1 MKKRSKTII
10 GIIIGIVV
18 VFCCGSFAIDRHALN
33 ETYARY
39 TPELPTLLL
48 TDADVA
54 ASHPFTDASF
64 KLDGYTLRGH
74 VYSPSAEPR
83 GLIVFRH
90 GIHSQHQDYLALITA
105 LVDRGWKVFAY
116 DAIGCGESDGDTI
129 IGFAQAPRDVHA
141 AVEYARESGMA
152 GDLSVLLVGHSWGAY
167 GVASSLVFGD
177 DVAGCIAMSGFDTPQ
192 GIIMEATDAMV
203 GPLAVTQAPFVSLIG
218 WLDFK
223 GEANRSAV
231 DGINSVSVPVLV
243 MHGTEDQIIG
253 FDGASIMAAR
263 NRITNPHA
271 QFIVKD
277 EKSRNGHNS
286 YFYTRESNEYL
297 AEKTQELKSLNDEY
311 AGKIPDD
318 ILSGFLAGVD
328 KAKANTADPVLIDE
342 MDAFLSECASKR

>member
-1 MKKRSKTII
+1 MKRRSKIII
-10 GIIIGIVV
+10 GIIIGVV
-18 VFCCGSFAIDRHALN
+18 LIICCGSFAIDRHALN

-39 TPELPTLLL
+39 TPKLPTLFL
-48 TDADVA
+48 TDSDIAE
-54 ASHPFTDASF
+54 SHPHTDVSF
-64 KLDGYTLRGH
+64 DLDGRTLRGH
-74 VYSPSAEPR
+74 VYNPAQGPR

-116 DAIGCGESDGDTI
+116 DAVGCGESDGDTI

-141 AVEYARESGMA
+141 AVEYARKSGMA

-231 DGINSVSVPVLV
+231 DGINSASVPVLV

-263 NRITNPHA
+263 NRISNQRA
-271 QFIVKD
+271 RFIVKD
-277 EKSRNGHNS
+277 EKGRNGHNS
-286 YFYTRESNEYL
+286 YFYTKESSEYL
-297 AEKTQELKSLNDEY
+297 AEKTKQLQDLNDKY
-311 AGKIPDD
+311 AGEIPKGTLDE
-318 ILSGFLAGVD
+318 FLAGVD
-328 KAKANTADPVLIDE
+328 KVRANTADPVLIDE
-342 MDAFLSECASKR
+342 MDAFLSECVSRR